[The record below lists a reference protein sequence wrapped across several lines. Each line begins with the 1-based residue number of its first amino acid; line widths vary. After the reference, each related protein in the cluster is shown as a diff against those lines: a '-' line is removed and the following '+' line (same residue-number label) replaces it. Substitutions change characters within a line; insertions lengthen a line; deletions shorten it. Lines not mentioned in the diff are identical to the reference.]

1 MERSLFLITDILLD
15 FKCEAIYLLN
25 EEYEQ
30 NKKNIMAH
38 ELQRW
43 SFRNCRSADSK
54 REKIL
59 YRESFMSG

>member
-38 ELQRW
+38 EL
-43 SFRNCRSADSK
+43 
-54 REKIL
+54 
-59 YRESFMSG
+59 